1 MSSQP
6 TLAPVPPEPDDSVC
20 RRRLSS
26 EDRRRQLLRHAVD
39 LFARHGFSGT
49 RTKDIAAACGVS
61 EGILFRHFS
70 TKEDLYRA
78 ILDAHQD
85 EQGSAEW
92 LQEMRV
98 LAERRDDE
106 GFLRCL
112 IEQILK
118 SFRDNASFHRLL
130 MFASLDG
137 HALADLFHEQ
147 LGKPTFEFLRDY
159 ISLRQ
164 REGAFAKYDPGAA
177 VLFAISGVVQ
187 YALGKHVMGREVF
200 ELDDEDL
207 TNQLSHFVL
216 QGLQA
221 GPPLNA
227 SGKRKTKPKPR
238 GARP

>member
-6 TLAPVPPEPDDSVC
+6 TLAPVPAEPGDAVY

-92 LQEMRV
+92 LQEMRA
-98 LAERRDDE
+98 LAKRRDDP

-112 IEQILK
+112 IEHMLK
-118 SFRDNASFHRLL
+118 SFRENAPFHRLL

-159 ISLRQ
+159 IALRQ
-164 REGAFAKYDPGAA
+164 REGAFRKYDPGAA
-177 VLFAISGVVQ
+177 VLFTMSGVLQ
-187 YALGKHVMGREVF
+187 YAIGKHVMGRKMF
-200 ELDDEDL
+200 ELRDEEFTD
-207 TNQLSHFVL
+207 QLSHFVL

-221 GPPLNA
+221 GPLPNGRA
-227 SGKRKTKPKPR
+227 KRKTKPKPR
-238 GARP
+238 GARA